1 MKTLTKMKK
10 VCCFN
15 RFVLLAMTLSM
26 VTSFTACSSDDD
38 SDIPVYSLKDV
49 DGNYSGTMLTESTP
63 VSPQANAE
71 EGEEPAGAEVTAE
84 VKDNQIMIKKLPVDD
99 LIKSIVGEENAG
111 AIIENLGDINYN
123 IPYTPTF
130 DEGKSN
136 ILLQLKPEP
145 LEIKYTEP
153 IQVQEEGQEPAENLI
168 TVTIEAEK
176 NGVYAYD
183 GKKLAF
189 VIKATGVKVGDVN
202 FPNFPVTTFT
212 FSMVKKLYKPFAE
225 KKKMEHACAQD
236 MLFFYTFVKK
246 PTIQNDYNRKHSKRI
261 AGFGRFQV
269 SGISFCPGSRN
280 REYSWCTYSA
290 TTNIG

>member
-49 DGNYSGTMLTESTP
+49 DGNYSGTMLTESAA
-63 VSPQANAE
+63 VNPQENAE
-71 EGEEPAGAEVTAE
+71 EGEEPAGAQVTAE

-111 AIIENLGDINYN
+111 VIIENIGDINYN

-130 DEGKSN
+130 DENKAN

-145 LEIKYTEP
+145 LEIKLTIP
-153 IQVQEEGQEPAENLI
+153 TQVQEEGQDPEMLI
-168 TVTIEAEK
+168 KVTIEAEK
-176 NGVYAYD
+176 NGVYVYE

-189 VIKATGVKVGDVN
+189 VIKATGVKIGEAD
-202 FPNFPVTTFT
+202 FPDFPVTTFT
-212 FSMVKKLYKPFAE
+212 FDMVKK
-225 KKKMEHACAQD
+225 
-236 MLFFYTFVKK
+236 
-246 PTIQNDYNRKHSKRI
+246 
-261 AGFGRFQV
+261 
-269 SGISFCPGSRN
+269 
-280 REYSWCTYSA
+280 
-290 TTNIG
+290 

>member
-99 LIKSIVGEENAG
+99 LIKSIVGEEIG
-111 AIIENLGDINYN
+111 EIIIETLGDINYN
-123 IPYTPTF
+123 IPYTAAF
-130 DEGKSN
+130 NDDSKGS

-145 LEIKYTEP
+145 LEIKYTIP
-153 IQVQEEGQEPAENLI
+153 TQVQTEGEEAPQI
-168 TVTIEAEK
+168 TVKVTIEAEEK
-176 NGVYAYD
+176 GQYTYKD
-183 GKKLAF
+183 KKLTF
-189 VIKATGVKVGDVN
+189 VIKATQVEVEGEPLEN
-202 FPNFPVTTFT
+202 FSVTTFS
-212 FSMVKKLYKPFAE
+212 FDMVKK
-225 KKKMEHACAQD
+225 
-236 MLFFYTFVKK
+236 
-246 PTIQNDYNRKHSKRI
+246 
-261 AGFGRFQV
+261 
-269 SGISFCPGSRN
+269 
-280 REYSWCTYSA
+280 
-290 TTNIG
+290 

>member
-1 MKTLTKMKK
+1 MKIITEIKK
-10 VCCFN
+10 ACCFN
-15 RFVLLAMTLSM
+15 RFAFLVMSLGLIAT
-26 VTSFTACSSDDD
+26 FTACSSDDD

-49 DGNYSGTMLTESTP
+49 EGNYSGNMLTETAPS
-63 VSPQANAE
+63 VNPQNYSFKE
-71 EGEEPAGAEVTAE
+71 EQPQGATVTAE

-212 FSMVKKLYKPFAE
+212 FSMVKK
-225 KKKMEHACAQD
+225 
-236 MLFFYTFVKK
+236 
-246 PTIQNDYNRKHSKRI
+246 
-261 AGFGRFQV
+261 
-269 SGISFCPGSRN
+269 
-280 REYSWCTYSA
+280 
-290 TTNIG
+290 

>member
-15 RFVLLAMTLSM
+15 RFVLFAMALSM

-111 AIIENLGDINYN
+111 VIIENIGDINYN

-130 DEGKSN
+130 DENKAN

-145 LEIKYTEP
+145 LEIKLTIP
-153 IQVQEEGQEPAENLI
+153 TQVQEEGQDPEMLI
-168 TVTIEAEK
+168 KVTIEAEK
-176 NGVYAYD
+176 NGVYVYE

-189 VIKATGVKVGDVN
+189 VIKATGVKIGEAD
-202 FPNFPVTTFT
+202 FPDFPVTTFT
-212 FSMVKKLYKPFAE
+212 FDMVKK
-225 KKKMEHACAQD
+225 
-236 MLFFYTFVKK
+236 
-246 PTIQNDYNRKHSKRI
+246 
-261 AGFGRFQV
+261 
-269 SGISFCPGSRN
+269 
-280 REYSWCTYSA
+280 
-290 TTNIG
+290 

>member
-1 MKTLTKMKK
+1 MKIITEIKK
-10 VCCFN
+10 ACCFN
-15 RFVLLAMTLSM
+15 RFAFLVMSLGLIAT
-26 VTSFTACSSDDD
+26 FTACSSDND

-49 DGNYSGTMLTESTP
+49 EGNYSGNMLTETAPS
-63 VSPQANAE
+63 VNPQNYSFKE
-71 EGEEPAGAEVTAE
+71 EQPQGATVTAE

-212 FSMVKKLYKPFAE
+212 FSMVKK
-225 KKKMEHACAQD
+225 
-236 MLFFYTFVKK
+236 
-246 PTIQNDYNRKHSKRI
+246 
-261 AGFGRFQV
+261 
-269 SGISFCPGSRN
+269 
-280 REYSWCTYSA
+280 
-290 TTNIG
+290 